1 MRPETPAR
9 RGQPAVLVVDDD
21 PELLRL
27 LDEQLSESGFRVVTA
42 VDGADAVS
50 KFERQAFDV
59 LLTDLAMPKLNG
71 MQLARKCK
79 TLRPTVPVV
88 LLTAWDLLVD
98 DEERA
103 EHGIDR
109 VVAKPAR
116 SGELVK
122 LLKELAAPRG
132 VDAPARVVD

>member
-1 MRPETPAR
+1 
-9 RGQPAVLVVDDD
+9 VVDDD

-27 LDEQLSESGFRVVTA
+27 LDEQLSDGGFRVVTA
-42 VDGADAVS
+42 VDGADAVT
-50 KFERQAFDV
+50 KFERQAFDL

-79 TLRPTVPVV
+79 TMRPQVPVV

-98 DEERA
+98 AEEQA

-109 VVAKPAR
+109 VVAKPAK
-116 SGELVK
+116 GAELLK
-122 LLKELAAPRG
+122 LLQELTRPPAVG
-132 VDAPARVVD
+132 VAGAVVD